1 MREENVTESFKSG
14 DTFEL
19 AKGLGERANKG
30 GVYAL
35 YGDLGAGKTVFCQGF
50 AEGLGISEHVNSPTF
65 TILSIYEGGRLP
77 MYHFDVYR
85 IEEPEEMEETGFE
98 DYLSGEGV
106 CLIEW
111 AQLIEEL
118 LPGDTV
124 RVTIEK
130 DPEKGEDYRRITVS
144 EDI

>member
-1 MREENVTESFKSG
+1 MRRESVTASFKSG

-19 AKGLGERANKG
+19 AKGLAEKAKKG
-30 GVYAL
+30 SVYAL

-50 AEGLGISEHVNSPTF
+50 AEGLGITEYVNSPTF

-85 IEEPEEMEETGFE
+85 IEEPEEMEETGFD

-111 AQLIEEL
+111 ARLIEEL
-118 LPGDTV
+118 LPADTV

-130 DPEKGEDYRRITVS
+130 DPGKGEDYRRITVS
-144 EDI
+144 EYI

>member
-1 MREENVTESFKSG
+1 MREESVIESFTSR

-19 AKGLGERANKG
+19 AKSLGEKAKQG

-35 YGDLGAGKTVFCQGF
+35 YGDLGAGKTLFCQGF
-50 AEGLGISEHVNSPTF
+50 AEGLGFTGYVNSPTF

-85 IEEPEEMEETGFE
+85 IEEPEEMEETGFDE
-98 DYLSGEGV
+98 YLSGEGV

-118 LPGDTV
+118 LPEDTV
-124 RVTIEK
+124 RVNIEK

-144 EDI
+144 EYI